1 MDVRDV
7 CTSVLN
13 YFCCAARPASGA
25 SLKPELPPNWLG
37 FPSPNGEVQMSKD
50 TNKREREKIERH
62 LENIGLRPI
71 DDRPLCIICQNP
83 MPRHQGPVCD
93 ACD

>member
-1 MDVRDV
+1 
-7 CTSVLN
+7 
-13 YFCCAARPASGA
+13 
-25 SLKPELPPNWLG
+25 
-37 FPSPNGEVQMSKD
+37 MSKD